1 MKGSWKTGQKDAGD
15 SKSRCP
21 PQMIQAS
28 QGGGVLTDTK
38 RERTWN
44 LAVVDGLNINLV
56 VLIIIQELAR
66 TGFLCPWRN
75 LWNRPYCYCTWPG
88 GGGGK
93 VAVSEGDIGWN
104 GTQCGV
110 PSPANHMCAS
120 PLLPTYPSQIPQGS
134 WDAPLKKNL
143 KTFR

>member
-1 MKGSWKTGQKDAGD
+1 
-15 SKSRCP
+15 
-21 PQMIQAS
+21 MIQAS

-75 LWNRPYCYCTWPG
+75 L
-88 GGGGK
+88 
-93 VAVSEGDIGWN
+93 
-104 GTQCGV
+104 
-110 PSPANHMCAS
+110 
-120 PLLPTYPSQIPQGS
+120 
-134 WDAPLKKNL
+134 
-143 KTFR
+143 